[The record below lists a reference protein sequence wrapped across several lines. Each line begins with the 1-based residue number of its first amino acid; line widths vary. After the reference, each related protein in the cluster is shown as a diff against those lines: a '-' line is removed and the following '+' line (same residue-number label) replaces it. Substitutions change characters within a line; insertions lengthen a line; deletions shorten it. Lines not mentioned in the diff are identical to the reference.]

1 MIYDVFYHTLL
12 YPPSYPPS
20 NKDNLGDLLNAS
32 ANRVKKTKVDVK
44 SENAARFREMFDKG
58 EVPEGVAGVPG
69 DRGAL
74 GAIAE
79 KEQGRRHLQDRH

>member
-1 MIYDVFYHTLL
+1 M
-12 YPPSYPPS
+12 
-20 NKDNLGDLLNAS
+20 
-32 ANRVKKTKVDVK
+32 KKTKVDVK

-58 EVPEGVAGVPG
+58 EVPEGAAGVPG

-79 KEQGRRHLQDRH
+79 KEQGRKRILARSSLTQKCKSFLPDAILVI

>member
-1 MIYDVFYHTLL
+1 MMYPTTHCFTHNSKRYLHI
-12 YPPSYPPS
+12 PPSDQ
-20 NKDNLGDLLNAS
+20 DNLGDLLNAS

-58 EVPEGVAGVPG
+58 EVPEGAGGVPG

-79 KEQGRRHLQDRH
+79 KEQGRGY